1 MKLLSDFDG
10 VWTDPAPEANAVR
23 SLMVAR
29 TSELSKIPKSQVD
42 ADLQQLAEVAL
53 EEPAA
58 HGWSPNGRI
67 SAFAD
72 EDPLILGNAAAEV
85 MRRWGSDDSKTDEV
99 AERCKLYLEAVLAS
113 GFESMDV
120 YANAIFGEGTS
131 NFRSEHGSALLP
143 EARAAAER
151 MLELDLDVVV
161 VSNSGEDKILHWFEL
176 AGIPARSVN
185 ERKADGERC
194 FHVRGSAGKFVLG
207 HGDEQLTVGARK
219 IFIDR
224 PMYTE
229 AIRAEAPD
237 VIIGDVFSL
246 DLALPH
252 VLRERGE
259 SWAPSNLVLAKNT
272 YTPEWSGTERAG
284 GAIDHVVSGLSEFC
298 DLLAT
303 L

>member
-10 VWTDPAPEANAVR
+10 VWTDPEPEANAVR
-23 SLMVAR
+23 STMIAR
-29 TSELSKIPKSQVD
+29 TSALSGLSAEQVD
-42 ADLQQLAEVAL
+42 ADLRQLASIAL
-53 EEPAA
+53 ATPAE

-85 MRRWGSDDSKTDEV
+85 MRRQGMQGEGAGDV
-99 AERCKLYLEAVLAS
+99 AERCKQYCTAILAD
-113 GFESMDV
+113 GFESIDA
-120 YANAIFGEGTS
+120 YADAIFREGTS
-131 NFRSEHGSALLP
+131 SFRSEQGSALLP
-143 EARAAAER
+143 AARESAER
-151 MLELDLDVVV
+151 MLELGLDVVV
-161 VSNSGEDKILHWFEL
+161 VSNSGEDKILHWFEM

-185 ERKADGERC
+185 ARKEDGERC
-194 FHVRGSAGKFVLG
+194 LHVRGSAGKFVLG
-207 HGDEQLTVGARK
+207 DGEEQLTIGERR
-219 IFIDR
+219 IFVDR
-224 PMYTE
+224 PMYIE

-237 VIIGDVFSL
+237 VVIGDVFSL

-259 SWAPSNLVLAKNT
+259 SWAPQQLVLAKNS
-272 YTPEWSGTERAG
+272 YTPEWSGAQRAG